1 MERPFV
7 LMAILASTINA
18 EGNQIKNDP
27 IQPFFIGTYTGGES
41 KGIYRADLNTSTGK
55 LSVPELV
62 ITSDNPTFLAFSADK
77 KFLLA
82 ANENNE
88 KGTVE
93 SFIVSTKGELL
104 KIISRVPSGGAHPC
118 YVSANAEGY
127 VLAANYSGGST
138 ALFSMD
144 NNGVLTS
151 RDLKQEDGSGPVK
164 GRQQKAHAH
173 SSVFEPET
181 DRIFVA
187 DLGTD
192 KISIYQLDKDNHK
205 LKRAVPVSEIKLPS
219 GSGPRHMVF
228 NDSKRLLYIACE
240 LSNTVSVADLS
251 KAGDH
256 PVIATLSTLPDN
268 YNEESYVADIH
279 MSKDGRFLYVSNR
292 GLNTIA
298 IFTVDSGN
306 GELKLISQESTRGIY
321 PRNFAFSPDEDYLI
335 VANQKS
341 QNIVAFKRNSETGE
355 LTFTDEVKAFTPVCV
370 LFY

>member
-7 LMAILASTINA
+7 LMVLLASTINV
-18 EGNQIKNDP
+18 EGNQSNSDP
-27 IQPFFIGTYTGGES
+27 VKPFFIGTYTGGES
-41 KGIYRADLNTSTGK
+41 KGIYKADLNTSTGK

-82 ANENNE
+82 ANENDE

-93 SFIVSTKGELL
+93 SFVVSTQGEQL

-118 YVSANAEGY
+118 YVSANAERY

-138 ALFSMD
+138 ALLSMD
-144 NNGVLTS
+144 SNGVLKMC
-151 RDLKQEDGSGPVK
+151 DLKQEEGSGPVK

-181 DRIFVA
+181 NRIFVA

-192 KISIYQLDKDNHK
+192 KIYIYHLDKGSHK
-205 LKRAVPVSEIKLPS
+205 LKKAAPVSEIKLPS

-228 NDSKRLLYIACE
+228 NDSKKLLYIACE

-251 KAGDH
+251 KADNH
-256 PVIATLSTLPDN
+256 PVIATLSTLPND
-268 YNEESYVADIH
+268 YNEVSYVADIH

-298 IFTVDSGN
+298 IFSVDPKDGKL
-306 GELKLISQESTRGIY
+306 ELISQESTRGIY
-321 PRNFAFSPDEDYLI
+321 PRNFAFSPDEDFLL

-355 LTFTDEVKAFTPVCV
+355 LTFTDEVKAFAPVCV